1 MLSFNGCA
9 FDGSGYKYS
18 NLQGK
23 IEDSIY
29 ISAKGKF
36 KVPIPVNKQ
45 WGGTIEDYSQAV
57 IFTDGFGALYRIES
71 SNSETYKLQAIEKKS
86 YLQEFLNRVYLPE
99 TIFRYKPT
107 ARIIEEYYIT
117 DLLDGAYFCI
127 VNIPEGSIT
136 ASSSDGKNYTRHE
149 TRRGLLLFI
158 IKNRLCIVSS
168 GLGEGLSGERPFNE
182 DEAQRIKKQ
191 LIDFTKT
198 IIFE

>member
-1 MLSFNGCA
+1 MLSFNGHA
-9 FDGSGYKYS
+9 FGGSGYKYS

-23 IEDSIY
+23 IEDTIY

-45 WGGTIEDYSQAV
+45 WGGMIQDTPQAV
-57 IFTDGFGALYRIES
+57 SFTDDFGRLYRIEC

-86 YLQEFLNRVYLPE
+86 YLQEFLNGFYLPQ
-99 TIFRYKPT
+99 TVFHYRPS
-107 ARIIEEYYIT
+107 ARIIEEYYIV

-136 ASSSDGKNYTRHE
+136 VSSSDRKNYTQHE
-149 TRRGLLLFI
+149 ARRGLLLFI
-158 IKNRLCIVSS
+158 IKNRIYIVSS
-168 GLGEGLSGERPFNE
+168 DVGEKLSKE
-182 DEAQRIKKQ
+182 DETRQIKKQ